1 MIQRFNSIQE
11 TQTTIDSNELYALP
25 SSKNKKKCDEGYV
38 NHMRHPQDN
47 PHQYGQSFLQYLDQN
62 GIRVL
67 VHYIDKKL
75 AQEVDKINFSNFAT
89 KADLQN
95 ITIDLT
101 DYASKSYVNK
111 LVANNTY
118 DDTEIRNLIEN
129 TKVSPYCLKGSI
141 TDLADLEDIQNPE
154 IGDTYILSNT
164 GINIVW
170 TGSEWEQFNLII
182 DLSEYIEEFEKIQPI
197 SIAEIDS
204 IISE

>member
-1 MIQRFNSIQE
+1 MIQKFNTIQE

-25 SSKNKKKCDEGYV
+25 SSKNKKKCEGHV

-47 PHQYGQSFLQYLDQN
+47 PHQYGSSFLQYLDQN

-75 AQEVDKINFSNFAT
+75 AQEVNKIDFSNFAT
-89 KADLQN
+89 KTDLQN
-95 ITIDLT
+95 ITVDLS
-101 DYASKSYVNK
+101 DYASKSYVNR
-111 LVANNTY
+111 LVTNNRY
-118 DDTEIRNLIEN
+118 DDTEIREMIEN

-154 IGDTYILSNT
+154 VGDTYILSNT
-164 GINIVW
+164 GINVVW

-182 DLSEYIEEFEKIQPI
+182 DLSNYIGFDDIQPI
-197 SIAEIDS
+197 TNDELDS
-204 IISE
+204 IIYGS